1 MPTPASM
8 QALETLKSLSLKP
21 YQPQVDSTLSDS
33 NVQRYHGFQQMEDE
47 LKDRVFA
54 NQRAQAASPDAQT
67 AGQYG
72 GEVTALKNMLGSTE
86 QDIADSPI
94 TAQIAD
100 TNAQTSRMHAAQE
113 QGFGGSNPL
122 QEQALYAKKQA
133 ETKLNQPTEIAR
145 MQGEADLAKQQE
157 ASRGALGVAQ
167 EQSKGGLDIQRN
179 FADLQRSLSGNPGG
193 QGAPQS
199 FTLPGRTGGG
209 SMNFGSQTSHIPKA
223 VPPAVTQAITVA
235 RRNYEAAKQGEGMF
249 SGGGASTAAKA
260 ALDQAIAAGIYNY
273 PASDPAHKQFIQAIL
288 NDPQASKLGL
298 DQVLQMK
305 GETDLTP
312 EEHDE
317 LQDMLNLFRGF

>member
-21 YQPQVDSTLSDS
+21 YKPQVDSTLSDP
-33 NVQRYHGFQQMEDE
+33 NVQRYQGFQQMEDE
-47 LKDRVFA
+47 LKDRMFA
-54 NQRAQAASPDAQT
+54 NQRAQAASTNATQ

-72 GEVTALKNMLGSTE
+72 GEVVALRNMLGSTE

-100 TNAQTSRMHAAQE
+100 TNAQTGRMRAAQE
-113 QGFGGSNPL
+113 QGFGGSNPI

-133 ETKLNQPTEIAR
+133 ETKLNQPTDIAR
-145 MQGEADLAKQQE
+145 IQGEADLAKQQE

-179 FADLQRSLSGNPGG
+179 FADLQRSLSGTGG
-193 QGAPQS
+193 GSPQS

-209 SMNFGSQTSHIPKA
+209 SMNFGSSTSHIPKP

-235 RRNYEAAKQGEGMF
+235 RRNYEAAKQAEGMF
-249 SGGGASTAAKA
+249 SGGGATQAAKA
-260 ALDQAIAAGIYNY
+260 ALDQAVAAGIYNY
-273 PASDPAHKQFIQAIL
+273 PTNEQAHKQFIQAIL
-288 NDPQASKLGL
+288 NDPQASQLGL
-298 DQVLQMK
+298 DQILQMK
-305 GETDLTP
+305 GETDVTP